1 MRYFT
6 WKLELVSNI
15 LWMIVVHCLKITVL
29 HVIPDGTILL
39 NCLCNVFWQCTA
51 FIIALFLKKN
61 AATETTAVSN
71 EKQLWSHERKK

>member
-1 MRYFT
+1 
-6 WKLELVSNI
+6 
-15 LWMIVVHCLKITVL
+15 MIVVHCLKITVL

-51 FIIALFLKKN
+51 FIIAVFLKKN
-61 AATETTAVSN
+61 AVTERTVASD